1 VLQCQQRLHLFH
13 FILYTTPW
21 KIGMDIQYRLARCF
35 KGYVCFNVR
44 LCLYM
49 FMGCLHMHE
58 INLSKVESLIKT
70 GATRRVRNH
79 RPVHCRFVA
88 TSKTSGLFIK
98 PVWIQSF
105 GESSLGGT
113 AVMPPKQIDC
123 PRVMGHQN
131 KCQVAAK
138 PSWSESWFF
147 FHSLASPG
155 ALVQQQE
162 NPNPQTGM
170 QATAKIRRDP
180 LVI

>member
-1 VLQCQQRLHLFH
+1 MLQCQQRLHLFH

-21 KIGMDIQYRLARCF
+21 KIGMDIQYRLAGCF

-49 FMGCLHMHE
+49 FMGCLRMHE

-70 GATRRVRNH
+70 SATRGVRNH

-113 AVMPPKQIDC
+113 AVVPPKQIDC
-123 PRVMGHQN
+123 PRVTP
-131 KCQVAAK
+131 KQVPGCCKAIVKRELIFLPLFGFSWCPGSAAK
-138 PSWSESWFF
+138 ESES
-147 FHSLASPG
+147 
-155 ALVQQQE
+155 
-162 NPNPQTGM
+162 TGM